1 MKLIIFSD
9 EINTTT
15 LFNFWF
21 SQLFLLIAIGTK
33 FCKIF
38 AFLGQFTFRTFDKKN
53 KTKTKRFSSN
63 CSKQICRGIATPKII
78 QRFYQF
84 RSCKNN
90 TALEL
95 EQVTHHIF
103 GRKKLKN
110 YLMCKSNVIRTLH
123 LFYRHNAT

>member
-1 MKLIIFSD
+1 MKLIQPPYSIFGFPNCFCLLQS
-9 EINTTT
+9 EQ
-15 LFNFWF
+15 NFVKSSHFWA
-21 SQLFLLIAIGTK
+21 SLHSVHLTK
-33 FCKIF
+33 
-38 AFLGQFTFRTFDKKN
+38 
-53 KTKTKRFSSN
+53 KTKRFSSN

-110 YLMCKSNVIRTLH
+110 YLMCKSNVIWTLH